1 MSTPTPPSEPI
12 IPPGTLSYAQIRQLF
27 EADEAAKQKVRDELQ
42 GAVATARGWFTD
54 GFLEALAAALAGV
67 PPPGFEKILDAFTG
81 NSGAGL
87 PAITSALTDQQSKV
101 QELYDERG
109 RAHVYSRENLAY
121 RGFQQH
127 NQRMRIPFTEQVGPL
142 VGVTIDPAGGLVLRT
157 AGSWQIQAKTGV
169 SGTMAAGANWARMW
183 IEAYRA
189 DGSKLAESF
198 ATSVPGADQGT
209 TSDVMALVINPEE
222 AAAGVTVRVYADAG
236 RWRYILGGPGYTYLL
251 AQKQSSTRVQSTTD
265 PGDPGVWEEQP

>member
-1 MSTPTPPSEPI
+1 MIDPPENARVPQ
-12 IPPGTLSYAQIRQLF
+12 GALSFGQLSRLM
-27 EADEAAKQKVRDELQ
+27 EAEAAAKQRIKDELEPP
-42 GAVATARGWFTD
+42 ARRV
-54 GFLEALAAALAGV
+54 ELAFVDRLLAGIADALEGT
-67 PPPGFEKILDAFTG
+67 PPPGFEAIIDAFTG

-109 RAHVYSRENLAY
+109 RAHVYSKENLAY

-209 TSDVMALVINPEE
+209 TSDVMALVINPDE

-251 AQKQSSTRVQSTTD
+251 AQKQSSTRETSTID
-265 PGDPGVWEEQP
+265 PGNPGIWEEQP

>member
-1 MSTPTPPSEPI
+1 M
-12 IPPGTLSYAQIRQLF
+12 IPPEIPRFSSIQDLRQWNEQRIKDRMKRPAASFLDKAQ
-27 EADEAAKQKVRDELQ
+27 
-42 GAVATARGWFTD
+42 D
-54 GFLEALAAALAGV
+54 GMTKGLLAGIADALKGT
-67 PPPGFEKILDAFTG
+67 PPPGFEAIIDAFTG

-169 SGTMAAGANWARMW
+169 SGTMAVGANWARMW

>member
-1 MSTPTPPSEPI
+1 MTSPDRPTPP
-12 IPPGTLSYAQIRQLF
+12 GYATTGSDLRGRQSLTDASTRAAIRRPF
-27 EADEAAKQKVRDELQ
+27 EIALENARSGVWGDFLDGLRD
-42 GAVATARGWFTD
+42 
-54 GFLEALAAALAGV
+54 ALAGV

-87 PAITSALTDQQSKV
+87 PAITSALTAQQSKV

-127 NQRMRIPFTEQVGPL
+127 NQRLLIPFTEQVGPL

-157 AGSWQIQAKTGV
+157 PGSWQIQAKTGV
-169 SGTMAAGANWARMW
+169 SGTMATGGGWARMW

-189 DGSKLAESF
+189 DGSLLAESF

-209 TSDVMALVINPEE
+209 TSDVMALVINPDE

-236 RWRYILGGPGYTYLL
+236 RWRYILGGSGYTYLL
-251 AQKQSSTRVQSTTD
+251 AQKQSSTRETSTID
-265 PGDPGVWEEQP
+265 PGNPGIWEEQP